1 MNPQLKTDKRNIN
14 KKSINYD
21 NQIKNTKN
29 NNRNNNYLNIYKDL
43 NKKFENFNLIKKN
56 NVSQIGNNKF
66 EKKKI
71 RRKIFIDYS
80 KNPHLLSDNIN
91 IKEENKNLNL
101 NIKIEFSPLK
111 ENKNLGIKKKRTND
125 DSLIF
130 QNNIIKIL
138 KEDEETFPGSSELIL
153 TQSNLQVN
161 FFLYFFQVLKKIINK
176 LKILNISFN
185 TEVGKKNKK
194 YFFEINNIKYFILI
208 NKLRNNKII
217 ELIINDCNI
226 YNNDKEILLKLEEI
240 YNKLKS

>member
-1 MNPQLKTDKRNIN
+1 M
-14 KKSINYD
+14 
-21 NQIKNTKN
+21 
-29 NNRNNNYLNIYKDL
+29 
-43 NKKFENFNLIKKN
+43 
-56 NVSQIGNNKF
+56 
-66 EKKKI
+66 
-71 RRKIFIDYS
+71 FIDYS

-153 TQSNLQVN
+153 TQSNLQVI
-161 FFLYFFQVLKKIINK
+161 FFLNFFQVLKKIINQ

-194 YFFEINNIKYFILI
+194 YFFEINNIKYSILI
-208 NKLRNNKII
+208 DKLRNNKII
-217 ELIINDCNI
+217 ELIINDFNI
-226 YNNDKEILLKLEEI
+226 YNNDKEISFKLEEI
-240 YNKLKS
+240 YNKLKSQINKFIIFN

>member
-1 MNPQLKTDKRNIN
+1 MREKMNPQLKTDKRNIN

-71 RRKIFIDYS
+71 SREMFIDYS

-161 FFLYFFQVLKKIINK
+161 FFLYFF
-176 LKILNISFN
+176 
-185 TEVGKKNKK
+185 
-194 YFFEINNIKYFILI
+194 
-208 NKLRNNKII
+208 
-217 ELIINDCNI
+217 
-226 YNNDKEILLKLEEI
+226 
-240 YNKLKS
+240 

>member
-71 RRKIFIDYS
+71 SREMFIDYS

-130 QNNIIKIL
+130 QNNSIKIL

-194 YFFEINNIKYFILI
+194 YFFEINNIKYSILI
-208 NKLRNNKII
+208 DKLRNNKII

-226 YNNDKEILLKLEEI
+226 YNNDKEMSFKLEEI